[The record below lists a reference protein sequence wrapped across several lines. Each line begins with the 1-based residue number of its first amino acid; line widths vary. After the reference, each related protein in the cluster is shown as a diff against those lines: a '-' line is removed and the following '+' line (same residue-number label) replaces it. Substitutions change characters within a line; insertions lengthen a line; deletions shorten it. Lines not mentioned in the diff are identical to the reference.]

1 MTNNSNIN
9 KPPPQGWKRFR
20 STIRYSF
27 KGLRSAWVNEES
39 FRQELLIAVIALP
52 CAFFL
57 AHSWVEF
64 VLLMGSIML
73 ILVTEVL
80 NSALETIV
88 DRISL
93 EQHELSG
100 RAKDLGSAAA
110 FIAML
115 TAGGIWISLLIIRI
129 LT

>member
-1 MTNNSNIN
+1 MTHSTNNH

-20 STIRYSF
+20 STIRYSI
-27 KGLRSAWVNEES
+27 KGLRSAWKNEES
-39 FRQELLIAVIALP
+39 FRQELLITFLALP

-57 AHSWVEF
+57 ARGWGEF
-64 VLLMGSIML
+64 VLLMGSMML
-73 ILVTEVL
+73 ILITEVL

-93 EQHELSG
+93 EEHELSG

-115 TAGGIWISLLIIRI
+115 TSGAIWSSLLLIRI
-129 LT
+129 FT